1 MSFNVFLPTIING
14 LGYSSTHAQL
24 LSIPPNATGFTF
36 TLVVSYLSDRKDI
49 RGPFILVGCPV
60 AIVGYVMLIGMK
72 APATQ
77 YAGCIVVTAG
87 LSPCVATLITW
98 AGGNFAGEV
107 KRAVVI
113 GIVTGFG
120 DLGGQVSDPIVVQR
134 TAH

>member
-1 MSFNVFLPTIING
+1 M
-14 LGYSSTHAQL
+14 
-24 LSIPPNATGFTF
+24 
-36 TLVVSYLSDRKDI
+36 
-49 RGPFILVGCPV
+49 
-60 AIVGYVMLIGMK
+60 AIVGYVMLIRTK

-77 YAGCIVVTAG
+77 YAGSIVVMAG